1 MACCGAA
8 TCRTAVSPTAHNS
21 SGSGDVTE
29 TRTPA
34 IDSRKPPEMATIRPT
49 LASSRLS
56 TSMHRAH
63 SGSAGDSEISRAIA
77 GSRLYRAKNAR
88 DSKHVTVEI
97 GKSDVRVAQAQ
108 RILTVLN
115 AVARD
120 VLRDLVSLRQRV
132 ERPAPISAARG

>member
-8 TCRTAVSPTAHNS
+8 TCRTAVRPTAHNS

-77 GSRLYRAKNAR
+77 GSRLYRVKNAR
-88 DSKHVTVEI
+88 DGEHVTVEI
-97 GKSDVRVAQAQ
+97 GKSDARVR
-108 RILTVLN
+108 
-115 AVARD
+115 
-120 VLRDLVSLRQRV
+120 
-132 ERPAPISAARG
+132 ERSGF